1 MLIAETYES
10 PRYEGNA
17 TGLAGAAY
25 SVLESQICGRK
36 IELKSFGGFLVD
48 C

>member
-25 SVLESQICGRK
+25 SVLESQICWEENRIQIFWGF
-36 IELKSFGGFLVD
+36 FG
-48 C
+48 